1 MKKVIWILTILIC
14 VLLGILGLYEAEVIR
29 TYKINKFDINAT
41 ICEDGSMVVKET
53 TKYRFNGKYNG
64 ITITIPERIN
74 DSYYDKMTQNS
85 INDSELKDSWY
96 NNKGISNVKIYTV
109 ENGKTRLF
117 NKVGTANIGDMGVYT
132 ESSDNGYVTYTIYQ
146 PAKNENK
153 TFVIE
158 YTLQDVAVAHNDVGE
173 VWWNFIGGGVG
184 CKISKLSLNI
194 STTKGT
200 ITEGYIHSNESG
212 KINYINKNNLNATVS
227 SIGKKEFVGIRL
239 VFPRQNISQ
248 SAKISGINAKSI
260 IDEQEKSYEGKTNIR
275 IALNIIAII
284 ITSALVLYWA
294 YLLIKYEKE
303 VVYLPYDFDE
313 LSILEKYNP
322 MIAACIAQNR
332 DMHPRDILAVLIDLV
347 SMKVLEMDTIKSV
360 SPSTGKVLITYKL
373 KKNEKFFKSFDNIE
387 KLDDIQRN
395 VIDIF
400 FSSTDSINLESK
412 LNRIKTDKVL
422 ALKIQRLDEMVTAK
436 LESIGANFIKI
447 PTWLLA
453 VNNII
458 FAVCMIFIFI
468 VIGFNITLNFATMST
483 TREQIGDNTT
493 TFATIFGIIAIFALP
508 LLMYIVL
515 GILKLVNFIKKIFSK
530 IAFKLT
536 SQKIT
541 QSIISQV
548 ILFIIIFILE
558 FVFFRQSY
566 VIICTFLFMIALMI
580 ILTDNLMSSHSL
592 RIRNDFFYL
601 KAIQDKIE
609 NGSLLEDKNVED
621 NILWGKYLSFAIAL
635 GVGDVANFVK
645 FIPSF
650 DYFEECIEKF
660 ENIYDTYYESR
671 NDDTNNRLER
681 FEDIISDMLDSY
693 SSSSFG
699 GGASS
704 SSFRSSSSGGSSFG
718 GGGFSGG
725 GGRRRSDA
733 EHFRIK
739 ICKFTCIFFYLYI

>member
-1 MKKVIWILTILIC
+1 MKKIIGFLMVLICILI
-14 VLLGILGLYEAEVIR
+14 GILALYETEVIR
-29 TYKINKFDINAT
+29 TYKIEDFKIDAVINK
-41 ICEDGSMVVKET
+41 DGSMTVKET

-64 ITITIPERIN
+64 ITITIPEKIN
-74 DSYYDKMTQNS
+74 EEYYDKMTENG

-96 NNKGISNVKIYTV
+96 NNDGISNVKIYTV
-109 ENGKTRLF
+109 ENEKTRLF
-117 NKVGTANIGDMGVYT
+117 NKIGTADIGDMGVYT
-132 ESSDNGYVTYTIYQ
+132 EDSDNGYVTYTIYE

-158 YTLQDVAVAHNDVGE
+158 YTLKDVAVAHNDVGE

-184 CKISKLSLNI
+184 CKISKLNLNI
-194 STTKGT
+194 STSNGT
-200 ITEGYIHSNESG
+200 IIEGYIHSNESG
-212 KINYINKNNLNATVS
+212 KINYINKNNLSATVS
-227 SIGKKEFVGIRL
+227 SIGKNEFVGVRL
-239 VFPRQNISQ
+239 VFPRQNIAES
-248 SAKISGINAKSI
+248 SKISGINAKNI
-260 IDEQEKSYEGKTNIR
+260 INEQEKSYDSKTNVR
-275 IALNIIAII
+275 VVLNVIAIV
-284 ITSALVLYWA
+284 ITSALVLYWI

-347 SMKVLEMDTIKSV
+347 NRKVLEMDTVKTV
-360 SPSTGKVLITYKL
+360 SPSTGKVLVTYKL
-373 KKNEKFFKSFDNIE
+373 KKKEEFFKDAENKERLDSIE
-387 KLDDIQRN
+387 RN
-395 VIDIF
+395 VLDIF
-400 FSSTDSINLESK
+400 FSGNDSINLESK
-412 LNRIKTDKVL
+412 LNRIKTDRVA
-422 ALKIQRLDEMVTAK
+422 ALKIKRLDEMVTEK
-436 LESIGANFIKI
+436 LESIGANYIKI

-483 TREQIGDNTT
+483 TTEQIGENVEI
-493 TFATIFGIIAIFALP
+493 FVTIFGGIAIFSLP

-515 GILKLVNFIKKIFSK
+515 GVLKLVNFVKKIFSK

-548 ILFIIIFILE
+548 ILFILIFVLE

-566 VIICTFLFMIALMI
+566 VIICTLLFMIALLI

-592 RIRNDFFYL
+592 KIRNDFFYL

-681 FEDIISDMLDSY
+681 FEKIISDMLDSSDDY
-693 SSSSFG
+693 GSFGGHSSSNSFGGSSSS
-699 GGASS
+699 
-704 SSFRSSSSGGSSFG
+704 GSSFG

-725 GGRRRSDA
+725 GGRRRPD
-733 EHFRIK
+733 EERFK
-739 ICKFTCIFFYLYI
+739 P